1 MSGTNAIF
9 MFENINI
16 ALVSGHARNK
26 RNYIQD
32 SYNLLNSKKVKKV
45 SNSEILN
52 SL

>member
-32 SYNLLNSKKVKKV
+32 SYNFTEQQKS
-45 SNSEILN
+45 
-52 SL
+52 